1 MPRPGRNIHEALLAS
16 GRELYPQLGCGGL
29 SVRALTQHAGVNLGM
44 FHYHFRT
51 KDAFLEALLQQF
63 YEEMFGPL
71 SGRAEQPGPA
81 LARLRE
87 ALLFL
92 ARFSRDNSAVL
103 GRVFADA
110 TGGHAVAASFVRANA
125 PRHLKLLLAL
135 MQQAEKEGALAP
147 LPALQRFVFVMG
159 AVGMPLIVVPHIAR
173 LGVAP
178 ALIARKLKSQVIG
191 DEAIAQRVD
200 LALAALKAKGAA

>member
-16 GRELYPQLGCGGL
+16 GRELYPQLGCAGL

-51 KDAFLEALLQQF
+51 KDAFLEALLQRF
-63 YEEMFGPL
+63 YEEMFEPL
-71 SGRAEQPGPA
+71 SGRAEQSGPA
-81 LARLRE
+81 LARLRDS
-87 ALLFL
+87 LIFL
-92 ARFSRDNSAVL
+92 ARFSRDNAAVL
-103 GRVFADA
+103 GRVFSDA
-110 TGGHAVAASFVRANA
+110 TAGHTVAASFVRANA

-135 MQQAEKEGALAP
+135 MRQAEKEGALAP
-147 LPALQRFVFVMG
+147 LPAVQRFVFVMG

-178 ALIARKLKSQVIG
+178 ALLGRQLKAQVTR
-191 DEAIAQRVD
+191 DAAIAQRVD
-200 LALAALKAKGAA
+200 LALAALKTGGPA

>member
-1 MPRPGRNIHEALLAS
+1 MPRPGRNIHETLLAS
-16 GRELYPQLGCGGL
+16 GRELYPHLGCAGL
-29 SVRALTQHAGVNLGM
+29 SIRALTQHAGVNLGM

-51 KDAFLEALLQQF
+51 KDAFLEALLQQL
-63 YEEMFGPL
+63 YDEMFGQL
-71 SGRAEQPGPA
+71 SGRAGEPGPA
-81 LARLRE
+81 VARLRE

-92 ARFSRDNSAVL
+92 ARFSRDNAAVL

-110 TGGHAVAASFVRANA
+110 TGGQAAAASFVRANA

-147 LPALQRFVFVMG
+147 IPALQRFVFVMG
-159 AVGMPLIVVPHIAR
+159 AVAMPIVVVPRIGQ

-178 ALIARKLKSQVIG
+178 ALLGRQLKAQVTS
-191 DEAIAQRVD
+191 DAAIAQRVD
-200 LALAALKAKGAA
+200 LALGALKTGIPA